1 MTTCNTCKT
10 MLGLTRTHEEECPV
24 RASLWCSQ
32 CSCYGHLP
40 AECDV
45 AKHVWRPR
53 TLEELIPV
61 DVRERWN
68 ITTETLIVWPTE
80 QSLEDAER
88 EIADTN
94 VIEVR
99 YKDGRENGRQQAI
112 IKVMKALK
120 IPTVHKIEGNIQKLR
135 TWAVANGKKVRLVQ
149 EKPT

>member
-1 MTTCNTCKT
+1 

-40 AECDV
+40 ADCDV

-53 TLEELIPV
+53 TLEELIPA

-68 ITTETLIVWPTE
+68 ITTETPIMWPTSL
-80 QSLEDAER
+80 SLEDTER

>member
-1 MTTCNTCKT
+1 

-40 AECDV
+40 AECDAV
-45 AKHVWRPR
+45 KHVWRPR
-53 TLEELIPV
+53 TLEELIPA
-61 DVRERWN
+61 DVRERWG

-80 QSLEDAER
+80 LTLEDAEK

-94 VIEVR
+94 TIEVR

-112 IKVMKALK
+112 IKVMRTLK

-135 TWAVANGKKVRLVQ
+135 QWAVANGKKVRLVQ
-149 EKPT
+149 EKPI